1 MAENEKTPL
10 QIANESLAELEA
22 TSEGQLEGLVDKVKS
37 SFWDQI
43 KEFLILLHGFTWQ
56 GFTKKFVEGTGLIGI
71 KFIEKGQPLVDE
83 DTTSALQEI
92 LDSETDPVVI
102 LKRMETLTRFIPMLG
117 WAYSVVQYLLTLG
130 GILMSNMSATKE
142 LSAQSVLMKMQPM
155 VPPLEILIEALFKD
169 PDTVKDVS
177 ECLKRMGLSDSRVK
191 LILQGVKSLLPL
203 GETKLAFLREDIS
216 EDTHDKILRA
226 YKFGDD
232 DIELI
237 KGLYKEIPGPSDLIT
252 MAVREVFTPEIVER
266 FGQMEGFPPEFAR
279 WGKQVGLSEFWA
291 QNYWAAHWILP
302 SIGQGFEMLH
312 RDVIGEDDLSL
323 LLKALDIMP
332 FWRDRLKEISYRP
345 LTRVD
350 VRRMYGHDV
359 LNEDE
364 VYTSYKNIG
373 YNDLDATRMTEFT
386 VAYKQE
392 KERELTKTDIL
403 VLYKKHVLERSDVV
417 SMLTKIGFS
426 EDSSELIATRADF
439 EIFTS
444 YKKERIS
451 YIRKAFV
458 AGKIDEAIVLQR
470 LGALDLPSKET
481 NFLLESWNLERA
493 NKVKSLSIE
502 NLKAFYQNNVITD
515 RELRVELLEIGYNE
529 TDTSRFITL
538 FQKGS

>member
-1 MAENEKTPL
+1 MAENGKTPL
-10 QIANESLAELEA
+10 EIANESLAELEA
-22 TSEGQLEGLVDKVKS
+22 TSEGHLEGLVDKVKS

-56 GFTKKFVEGTGLIGI
+56 GFTEKFVQGTGLIGV
-71 KFIEKGQPLVDE
+71 KVIEKGQPLVDE

-92 LDSETDPVVI
+92 LDTETDPVVI
-102 LKRMETLTRFIPMLG
+102 LNRMEALTRFIPMLG
-117 WAYSVVQYLLTLG
+117 WAYSAVQYLLTLG
-130 GILMSNMSATKE
+130 GILMANMSGAKE

-155 VPPLEILIEALFKD
+155 VPPLEFLIEALFKN
-169 PDTVKDVS
+169 PDTVEDVS
-177 ECLKRMGLSDSRVK
+177 KCLKRMGLSDSRVK
-191 LILQGVKSLLPL
+191 LIMQGVKSLLPL

-216 EDTHDKILRA
+216 EDTHDKILRS
-226 YKFGDD
+226 YKFDD
-232 DIELI
+232 DAIELI

-266 FGQMEGFPPEFAR
+266 FGQMEGFPPEFAK

-312 RDVIGEDDLSL
+312 RGVIDEDDLGL

-332 FWRDRLKEISYRP
+332 FWRDRLKEISYTP

-350 VRRMYGHDV
+350 VRRMYGHGV

-386 VAYKQE
+386 VAYTQE

-403 VLYKKHVLERSDVV
+403 ALYKRHVLDRDDVV

-426 EDSSELIATRADF
+426 EDSSELIVTRADY
-439 EIFTS
+439 EIFAS

-458 AGKIDEAIVLQR
+458 AGKINETVVLER
-470 LGALDLPSKET
+470 LGILDLPATET
-481 NFLLESWNLERA
+481 TFLLESWDLERV

-538 FQKGS
+538 FQKGD